1 MIDRFKALPLWV
13 QSLGAIC
20 VGGVGALAQQPFGLV
35 PLILV
40 MLVLGFAALSASS
53 NLRDATWLGWMI
65 GFGYF
70 LITLQWITAPFQVDA
85 QQTAW
90 MAPFALILMSGGMA
104 LFWGLAFVLAGF
116 SGRLWALIFTWPLV
130 ELLRAYV
137 FTGFPWGTP
146 PQALVDVL
154 GGQALAWGGPHG
166 VMLVMCAAAFA
177 IFHSA
182 KMSKVVTF
190 GVGIVALAVYSQPTF
205 SW

>member
-40 MLVLGFAALSASS
+40 MLMLGFAALSASS
-53 NLRDATWLGWMI
+53 NLRHATWLGWMI

-90 MAPFALILMSGGMA
+90 MAPFALILMAGG
-104 LFWGLAFVLAGF
+104 
-116 SGRLWALIFTWPLV
+116 I
-130 ELLRAYV
+130 LL
-137 FTGFPWGTP
+137 T
-146 PQALVDVL
+146 L
-154 GGQALAWGGPHG
+154 
-166 VMLVMCAAAFA
+166 
-177 IFHSA
+177 
-182 KMSKVVTF
+182 
-190 GVGIVALAVYSQPTF
+190 
-205 SW
+205 